1 MEIASRNSNVLCL
14 GNASELAGMLEALR
28 RSQVSSLIPLSDR
41 ISLYNTMRGP
51 TDDDPRCTLYP
62 VRTPLINPREVLIPP
77 YKTGE
82 TADHYMSTMYFVQD
96 LTDISIKL
104 LRADNKKERLVEAL
118 QDINSKLPAAA
129 YLPFD
134 KSFTRECA
142 VLHIPISEVKVFKT
156 KERAPFLICIEI
168 YKPFDEL
175 QARYHEEASESMCS
189 LSGSEEEAA
198 PAVPTSRRAS
208 VLVSSNL
215 TYGNYQQIMSE
226 ATQQVRLS
234 HGIFPRVRAESL
246 IEAESP
252 LMEIE
257 EEDKEDDAKMLD
269 EHYSNHVIAGAIGTH
284 TKAAHSSVNVRQTIA
299 YVYGEQ
305 SDQPQQQS
313 SPSDFHH
320 TRNVF
325 GESAKEQKERLKRRS
340 PFGHF
345 RTWNVISIIVKSGD
359 DLKQEQLAMQLIS
372 QFHQIFRQSKLNLW
386 LRPYEILATGPDCG
400 ILECVTDA
408 MSIDSLKKSMPGSL
422 TSLSD
427 FFIWQFGGE
436 KAPAYKAARKS
447 FVESFAAYSLVCYIL
462 QIKDR
467 HNGNILLDNQGH
479 VIHID
484 FGFLISNSPGKGIKF
499 EQAPFKLTNEFVNV
513 MGGVRSSLFLHFRK
527 LCVKGFIALR
537 RNQQKIWILLEMMRT
552 GSGASLSCFMGGEQA
567 MLDLRER
574 FNPREEMSSSDCR
587 EYINRLI
594 DESLDHWTTR
604 WYDRYQRWCQNIL

>member
-1 MEIASRNSNVLCL
+1 MPVL
-14 GNASELAGMLEALR
+14 
-28 RSQVSSLIPLSDR
+28 
-41 ISLYNTMRGP
+41 
-51 TDDDPRCTLYP
+51 DPK
-62 VRTPLINPREVLIPP
+62 EVLIPP
-77 YKTGE
+77 YKTEE
-82 TADHYMSTMYFVQD
+82 TADHYMSTMWFVQD

-104 LRADNKKERLVEAL
+104 LKAENKKERLIEAL
-118 QDINSKLPAAA
+118 QDINRKLPAAV

-134 KSFTRECA
+134 KSYTRECA

-168 YKPFDEL
+168 YKPYDEL
-175 QARYHEEASESMCS
+175 QRHHHEEVSESMCS
-189 LSGSEEEAA
+189 LSGSEEEEVVPAA
-198 PAVPTSRRAS
+198 NSRRAS

-215 TYGNYQQIMSE
+215 SYVSYQQIMSE

-234 HGIFPRVRAESL
+234 HGIFPRMRTESL
-246 IEAESP
+246 VEADAP

-257 EEDKEDDAKMLD
+257 EEDREEDAKMLD
-269 EHYSNHVIAGAIGTH
+269 EHYSNHVIAGAIGSH
-284 TKAAHSSVNVRQTIA
+284 TKAARSIINVRQTIA

-313 SPSDFHH
+313 SPKDSHIQ
-320 TRNVF
+320 NVF

-345 RTWNVISIIVKSGD
+345 RTWNVIRIIVKSGD

-408 MSIDSLKKSMPGSL
+408 MSIDSLKKSMPSTL
-422 TSLSD
+422 ASLSD
-427 FFIWQFGGE
+427 FFVWQFGGV

-447 FVESFAAYSLVCYIL
+447 FVESVAAYSLVCYIL

-499 EQAPFKLTNEFVNV
+499 EQAPFKLTNEFVDV
-513 MGGVRSSLFLHFRK
+513 MGGVRSSLFHHFRK

-537 RNQQKIWILLEMMRT
+537 RHQQKIWILLEMMRT
-552 GSGASLSCFMGGEQA
+552 GSGASLPCFIGGEQA